1 MLIHVDPSMTVR
13 CTLVRSVVFLLAALP
28 LVLASCGDP
37 GSESAEDAAAA
48 RVALLPGKV
57 GPSGEIVM
65 VASESVWN
73 RAVGAAVDSV
83 FLRPVQVLP
92 QYEPRFTVIRLDPE
106 EFDRF
111 WKPHRNLVVFDIADR
126 IDTQEPSMRV
136 MRSRFAKGQ
145 IYVEIKARTAQAA
158 AELLLDPNQG
168 EMLADL
174 LEQEEA
180 TRYGQWLGLDRNELL
195 EQTIRQRHGLS
206 CVLPR
211 DAQLVNSAGGF
222 AWVERNLTRMKG
234 GRNHDV
240 QLGIVVH
247 RTPYGGPADFSM
259 KRMLERRDSLLQ
271 ARVSGSNPGSYMTTE
286 FRLVPRYEEVSF
298 RGGFAATMR
307 GLWRMEGDFMGG
319 PWTSIAWVDAARGQL
334 VTVDGYV
341 YAPYFGKREYL
352 RELEAMVRSFAPLAP
367 TPEPSNSDTTTP

>member
-1 MLIHVDPSMTVR
+1 MQIRVDSLMTAR
-13 CTLVRSVVFLLAALP
+13 CTLVRSVAFLLALLP
-28 LVLASCGDP
+28 LTLGSCG
-37 GSESAEDAAAA
+37 GSGTESAQDAAAA
-48 RVALLPGKV
+48 RAALLPGKV
-57 GPSGEIVM
+57 GPSGEVVM

-73 RAVGAAVDSV
+73 RGLGAAVDSV
-83 FLRPVQVLP
+83 FLRPVRVLP
-92 QYEPRFTVIRLDPE
+92 QYEPRFDVIRLDPE

-126 IDTQEPSMRV
+126 IDTQQPSMRV

-145 IYVEIKARTAQAA
+145 IYAEIKARTAQAA
-158 AELLLDPNQG
+158 ADLLLDPTQG

-180 TRYGQWLGLDRNELL
+180 TRYGQWLGLDRNEVL
-195 EQTIRQRHGLS
+195 EQNIRERHGLS

-222 AWVERNLTRMKG
+222 VWIERNLTRMKG

-286 FRLVPRYEEVSF
+286 FRLTPRYEEVSF

-319 PWTSIAWVDAARGQL
+319 PWTSIAWVDAVRGQL

-352 RELEAMVRSFAPLAP
+352 REVEAMVRSFAPIAP
-367 TPEPSNSDTTTP
+367 PSPPANPDTTTP

>member
-1 MLIHVDPSMTVR
+1 MQTHVDSSMTVR
-13 CTLVRSVVFLLAALP
+13 WTLVRSGAFLLAALP

-37 GSESAEDAAAA
+37 GPESAEDAAAA
-48 RVALLPGKV
+48 RAALLPGKV
-57 GPSGEIVM
+57 GPSGEVVM

-83 FLRPVQVLP
+83 FLRPVRVLP
-92 QYEPRFTVIRLDPE
+92 QYEPRFDVIRLDPE

-111 WKPHRNLVVFDIADR
+111 WKPHRNLLVFYIADR

-158 AELLLDPNQG
+158 ADLLLDPTQG

-180 TRYGQWLGLDRNELL
+180 TRCGQWLGLDRNKVL
-195 EQTIRQRHGLS
+195 EQTIRERHGLS
-206 CVLPR
+206 SVLPR

-222 AWVERNLTRMKG
+222 AWIERNLTRMKG

-286 FRLVPRYEEVSF
+286 FRLAPRYEEVSF

-352 RELEAMVRSFAPLAP
+352 REVEAMVRSFAPIAS
-367 TPEPSNSDTTTP
+367 TPEPSNSDTTKP